1 MRWVVSWV
9 VKLEKKKTKIDVLM
23 CVNVYRNDI
32 KCLESDHIKTLLIG
46 LKTKKQQLKHYYSI
60 VNVFLYNIYM
70 CVCLEDCFNLVFF
83 AINC

>member
-1 MRWVVSWV
+1 MRKKHKKKRWVVSWVVSWV

-46 LKTKKQQLKHYYSI
+46 FKTKKQ
-60 VNVFLYNIYM
+60 
-70 CVCLEDCFNLVFF
+70 
-83 AINC
+83 